1 MRVTIIADDGVVGVD
16 GEFRD
21 VDLSALDPPTSTPF
35 SGTG

>member
-21 VDLSALDPPTSTPF
+21 VDLSALDPDIHAV
-35 SGTG
+35 